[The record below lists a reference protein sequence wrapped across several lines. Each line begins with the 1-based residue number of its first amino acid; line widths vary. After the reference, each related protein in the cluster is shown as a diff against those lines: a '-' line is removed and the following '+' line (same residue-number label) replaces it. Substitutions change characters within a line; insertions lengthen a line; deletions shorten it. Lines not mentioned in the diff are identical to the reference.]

1 MAIRKALL
9 TQDVSDLVKLVSPM
23 LEKAFEA
30 FMFDNLE
37 PMSALQWI
45 LEKEFELIYG
55 LFSKN
60 HDRLHEPNFRIY
72 QYLDSLYPHGLS
84 GIIAA
89 HVGAPIADPDCV
101 VEIDVDAFDLR
112 IIYIPL
118 HKSFLQLPYPVK
130 HISHAFQPKKEV
142 HRSKGNG

>member
-23 LEKAFEA
+23 LERAFEA
-30 FMFDNLE
+30 FTFDDVE

-45 LEKEFELIYG
+45 LEKELELIYG
-55 LFSKN
+55 LISKN
-60 HDRLHEPNFRIY
+60 HDRLHEPNYRIY
-72 QYLDSLYPHGLS
+72 QYLDSLYPFGLS
-84 GIIAA
+84 GIVAA
-89 HVGAPIADPDCV
+89 HVSAPFADPDHV
-101 VEIDVDAFDLR
+101 VEIDVDAHDLR
-112 IIYIPL
+112 ILYIPQYR
-118 HKSFLQLPYPVK
+118 SFFQLPYPVK

>member
-9 TQDVSDLVKLVSPM
+9 TQDVSDLVKLVGPM

-30 FMFDNLE
+30 FAFDDVE

-45 LEKEFELIYG
+45 LEKELELIYG
-55 LFSKN
+55 LFSKDHN
-60 HDRLHEPNFRIY
+60 RLHEPNYRVY

-89 HVGAPIADPDCV
+89 HVGAPIADPDHV
-101 VEIDVDAFDLR
+101 VEIDVDVYNLR
-112 IIYIPL
+112 IRYIPL
-118 HKSFLQLPYPVK
+118 YKSLLQLPYPVK

-142 HRSKGNG
+142 HRPKGNG